1 MQKIRWCDRWT
12 GEKKNTDLFCL
23 QLWYTW
29 AWSSGNITVTTG
41 CGQRDPWWLC
51 GQEEGWEGGGKRDTE
66 PEWGRASND
75 SMRNPCTGDKT
86 EITCL
91 GTSWL
96 SAITQILSIY
106 SFLSLYLKKMKDII
120 CILPVQI
127 NNLNISVTLKMMTSL
142 AATEWGWRDNRE
154 HSHHALGYI

>member
-1 MQKIRWCDRWT
+1 MASSSSLQSSSVTWKVDKRIKRPRWTKGIMQKIRWCDRWT
-12 GEKKNTDLFCL
+12 GEKKDTDLFCL

-51 GQEEGWEGGGKRDTE
+51 GQEEGWEGGGERDTE

-106 SFLSLYLKKMKDII
+106 SFLSLYLKKWK
-120 CILPVQI
+120 
-127 NNLNISVTLKMMTSL
+127 TSYAYCL
-142 AATEWGWRDNRE
+142 CK
-154 HSHHALGYI
+154 